1 MMPAENHPRFCV
13 GPRGRPL
20 REPAKDIASKLRRI
34 VSPTL
39 LVVAVLLQGS
49 LLGCANPERDQ
60 ERLAAEQ
67 AALNDH
73 DDAECRTAGA
83 APGTAR
89 YEDCR
94 RSLIQKRAENEAIQ
108 EKRREAFQQTTGA
121 GTSAVSGP

>member
-1 MMPAENHPRFCV
+1 MPAENDPRFCV

-20 REPAKDIASKLRRI
+20 REPAKEFASMPRRI
-34 VSPTL
+34 L
-39 LVVAVLLQGS
+39 LLALLAVAMLQGS
-49 LLGCANPERDQ
+49 LLGCANPERAQ

-73 DDAECRTAGA
+73 DDAECRATGA
-83 APGTAR
+83 APGTAA

-94 RSLIQKRAENEAIQ
+94 RSLTQKRAENEAIQ

>member
-1 MMPAENHPRFCV
+1 MMPAENDPRF

-20 REPAKDIASKLRRI
+20 RKLAKDIASKLRRI
-34 VSPTL
+34 VSPAL
-39 LVVAVLLQGS
+39 LAVAVLLQGS
-49 LLGCANPERDQ
+49 LLGCTNPERAQ

-73 DDAECRTAGA
+73 DDAECRATGA
-83 APGTAR
+83 APGSAPFK
-89 YEDCR
+89 DSR
-94 RSLIQKRAENEAIQ
+94 RSLMQKRVENEAIQ